1 MLCIVM
7 LHDFYIFFYSKK
19 KLSSHDALTTTHHDL
34 SLYDIQLEKII
45 LVLRIINIVYDDGKI
60 RGFKFQP
67 CFQKFLR
74 KYLLINAILG
84 HGLSSLILWQTIM
97 DNSFVNYLQVEA
109 DSHVQSE

>member
-19 KLSSHDALTTTHHDL
+19 KLSSDDALTTTHQDL
-34 SLYDIQLEKII
+34 SLYDILLKLI
-45 LVLRIINIVYDDGKI
+45 LVLRIINIYDDGKI

-74 KYLLINAILG
+74 KYLLNNAILG
-84 HGLSSLILWQTIM
+84 HHMSSHALAD
-97 DNSFVNYLQVEA
+97 DNDQ
-109 DSHVQSE
+109 

>member
-1 MLCIVM
+1 M

-74 KYLLINAILG
+74 KYLLDKTIHDKAW
-84 HGLSSLILWQTIM
+84 HGWQWSDEWNLEI
-97 DNSFVNYLQVEA
+97 DI
-109 DSHVQSE
+109 